1 MMNQDHLREV
11 TCGLQQD
18 GKLTKRWFN
27 CQSADLFSW
36 HNDKELVRFEFCYD
50 KHRNEHAL
58 TWQRDVGFTHA
69 RVDDGE
75 GPASSK
81 SSPILIVDR
90 NIDSDYIYVRFKEL
104 SDKIDFEIRLFI
116 MRKLLGIVVE
126 Y

>member
-1 MMNQDHLREV
+1 MAQEHLREV

-27 CQSADLFSW
+27 CQSADLFAW
-36 HNDKELVRFEFCYD
+36 HDDSVLVRFEFCYN
-50 KHRNEHAL
+50 KHRDEHSL
-58 TWQRDVGFTHA
+58 RWQNDTGFSHA

-75 GPASSK
+75 TIATSK
-81 SSPILIVDR
+81 SSPILLEEEH
-90 NIDSDYIYVRFKEL
+90 IDSDFIFTQFKNL
-104 SDKIDFEIRLFI
+104 SEKVDNDIRLAV